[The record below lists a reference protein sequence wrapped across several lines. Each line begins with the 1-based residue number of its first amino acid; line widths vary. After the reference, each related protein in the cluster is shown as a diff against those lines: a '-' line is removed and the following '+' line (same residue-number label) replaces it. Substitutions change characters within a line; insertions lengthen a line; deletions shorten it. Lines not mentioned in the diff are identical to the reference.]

1 MPSNTLLLLG
11 HCGNFTIRPNIFEL
25 IILKLMAS
33 VHENITSEIKLW
45 TGKRYLKK
53 STKIGINNI

>member
-45 TGKRYLKK
+45 TGKR
-53 STKIGINNI
+53 